1 MKKKILFIVGSVNQ
15 TSQMHQISGLLAD
28 EYECWFSQFYADAKL
43 INWGI
48 RQGWLDHT
56 ILAGKF
62 RSEAEAYL
70 RSFGL
75 KIDYQ
80 ARQNQYD
87 LVVVCSDLLMPK
99 AIRST
104 KSIWVQEGMVDEV
117 TWLTKAVKALGLP
130 RYFSVGTSLN
140 GSSNIADIYCAASE
154 GYKSFF
160 TKMGTEAGKILVT
173 GMPNFDNIRQF
184 LTNDF
189 PHRDYVMVATSDIR
203 ETFRKDDRPA
213 FIRKAVAMANG
224 RQLLFKLH
232 PNEVWERAEA
242 EIRQNAPADA
252 LIFQQGNTNEMIAN
266 CAELIT
272 QYSTVVYVGMALG
285 KPVSSYFDVEELRR
299 LTPVQNG
306 GTSAAT
312 IARICQDYLEFGG
325 PRKEFVKSYRYEP
338 VYRDHEQVSL

>member
-15 TSQMHQISGLLAD
+15 TSQMHQISAQLAD
-28 EYECWFSQFYADAKL
+28 TYECWFSQFYADTPL

-62 RSEAEAYL
+62 RTDAEAYL

-75 KIDYQ
+75 NIDYQ
-80 ARQNQYD
+80 AKRNHYD
-87 LVVVCSDLLMPK
+87 LAVVCTDLLVPG
-99 AIRST
+99 AIRAT

-117 TWLTKAVKALGLP
+117 TWLTKAVKMLGLP

-140 GSSNIADIYCAASE
+140 GSSNLCDMYCVASE

-160 TKMGTEAGKILVT
+160 ANMGTEAGKILVT
-173 GMPNFDNIRQF
+173 GIPNFDNVRQF

-203 ETFRKDDRPA
+203 ETFRRDDRLA
-213 FIRKAVAMANG
+213 FISKAVDMARG

-232 PNEVWERAEA
+232 PNEVRERAEA
-242 EIRQNAPADA
+242 EIRQIAPPDT
-252 LIFQQGNTNEMIAN
+252 LVFQQGNTNEMIAN
-266 CAELIT
+266 CTELIT

-285 KPVSSYFDVEELRR
+285 KPVSSYFDLDELRR
-299 LTPVQNG
+299 LTPIQNG

-312 IARICQDYLEFGG
+312 IARICHDFIEFDGL
-325 PRKEFVKSYRYEP
+325 RKEFVKSYQYEP
-338 VYRDHEQVSL
+338 VQRDQEYLSL